1 MFGVSGSTVSQ
12 YRHQDYSR
20 CPVWGSEAW
29 QAQTFSCVLQ
39 HPKHSSEVLVSAQSH
54 QPDVTDVCEHGVDKV
69 LSPLVEDLQRKGPRP
84 RVADDQRHYPS
95 KGCSRIF
102 CGDNLLLHNIGG
114 FSGAL
119 SKGRVC
125 RFCMAIPMTLKT
137 SWSSPR
143 ALCERNK
150 FMLSMLV

>member
-20 CPVWGSEAW
+20 CPVRGSEAW

-69 LSPLVEDLQRKGPRP
+69 LSPLVEDLKVKDHDLGLQMTKGIIQAKVVVESFVGTICYYIIL
-84 RVADDQRHYPS
+84 VASVEHFL
-95 KGCSRIF
+95 KEGCAVSAWPFR
-102 CGDNLLLHNIGG
+102 
-114 FSGAL
+114 
-119 SKGRVC
+119 
-125 RFCMAIPMTLKT
+125 
-137 SWSSPR
+137 
-143 ALCERNK
+143 
-150 FMLSMLV
+150 